1 MGDEIPVVAREADK
15 VAQLGHG
22 GRTSEEFNGGG
33 LGLVDRETR
42 AGDGVAEEADRGL
55 AEAALVQTQS
65 EADFSE
71 LGQEG
76 LEFAQEVVKVGG
88 RGDHIVHKRQSGH
101 AGQLAYDDVHHSLE
115 VARCSHRAHGHADKL
130 KKTELADKGGL
141 VDVLGAVGHLPEASS
156 EVERG
161 KVAVAM
167 QLVENVLD
175 LGHRVFVGN
184 RDSVQAAVVDANADR
199 AIRLGDGD
207 DGCGPRGRARANDA
221 GREKAANIVVDGSSF
236 GRAETTGAVSD
247 WVRLGGADAEW
258 LDVGQAKRAFSTGLK
273 GKASTARSR
282 RVAQLEGS
290 HEDDVSINDRG
301 TRSGSSS
308 GLAGAAKVNSTAA
321 ARATE
326 ATLANSLIGSRRSGD
341 KSVRSEA
348 WLMPV
353 WSPAELI
360 NYVAC
365 K

>member
-1 MGDEIPVVAREADK
+1 VWKKRGTSDWGGNGGDE
-15 VAQLGHG
+15 G
-22 GRTSEEFNGGG
+22 GWGRPLHYFCSTSST
-33 LGLVDRETR
+33 LGLESGVWSSGIHPRHFLAKVLEHAFDAT
-42 AGDGVAEEADRGL
+42 AGVEILDGSVVLRDE
-55 AEAALVQTQS
+55 
-65 EADFSE
+65 E
-71 LGQEG
+71 LG
-76 LEFAQEVVKVGG
+76 
-88 RGDHIVHKRQSGH
+88 
-101 AGQLAYDDVHHSLE
+101 
-115 VARCSHRAHGHADKL
+115 
-130 KKTELADKGGL
+130 KGGEGA
-141 VDVLGAVGHLPEASS
+141 DANGAVG
-156 EVERG
+156 
-161 KVAVAM
+161 
-167 QLVENVLD
+167 
-175 LGHRVFVGN
+175 
-184 RDSVQAAVVDANADR
+184 
-199 AIRLGDGD
+199 LGDGD
-207 DGCGPRGRARANDA
+207 DGRGPRGRARANDA